1 MDRETRTP
9 GIPRAPR
16 QDLWTRASSRPGQG
30 EGLSSE
36 ALFQAVGDNAYELDR
51 DFRFLSFNSNCESYY
66 GIPAEQAL
74 GGSIFDVLPGARE
87 STLEALLRS
96 AMASGR
102 PVRVEM
108 AGVVHPERWLEVTV
122 FPTARGVGVA
132 FRDRTNERLAVTALR
147 ESEERLRLAQ
157 EAGDVGLWDWDL
169 RTGKVFWSDVYR
181 RIWNVPPEL
190 TEPSL
195 ELFSASIHPDD
206 RDRVLARLFQ
216 ALHDPAVRSYSD
228 EFRVPRS
235 GEGDRWVLARGEIAR
250 DPLSKIALR
259 VTGVC
264 IDVTD
269 RKAAEEALRESERRL
284 RLAQEAGGVGSWDW
298 DVVTDQLHWS
308 ESCHRMHGT
317 DPSSPVTFGTWSTGI
332 HPDDQEGVQA
342 ALQQALE
349 DGSRGWSIECRYR
362 RWSDQSLRWIGGR
375 GSILRDPE
383 TGVPLRVLGV
393 ALDLTERREAEE
405 KQRLLARELDHRAK
419 NALAVVLA
427 AVRLTSKA
435 DPAAFAASIE
445 GRVEALARAHTVLA
459 EGRWAGANLRALA
472 EAELHAF
479 SPHDSSQGSTASRVL
494 LEGPDLQL
502 DPSATQA
509 LAMALHELATNA
521 TKYGAL
527 SGPCGQVLLRWCVDE
542 AADLLCLTWEERGA
556 PTPVK
561 PPARAGFGTR
571 VIEATLAD
579 QLGGKVQRRWE
590 PQGLLCEVQLPL
602 DAIAPLRAKRVAE
615 PH

>member
-1 MDRETRTP
+1 M
-9 GIPRAPR
+9 
-16 QDLWTRASSRPGQG
+16 
-30 EGLSSE
+30 SSE

-51 DFRFLSFNSNCESYY
+51 EFRFLSFNANCERYY
-66 GIPAEQAL
+66 GISADRAL

-108 AGVVHPERWLEVTV
+108 GGVVHPGRWLEVTV
-122 FPTARGVGVA
+122 FPTARGLGVA
-132 FRDRTNERLAVTALR
+132 FRDRTKERLAVMALQ

-181 RIWNVPPEL
+181 RIWSIPPEV

-195 ELFSASIHPDD
+195 DMFSAALHPED
-206 RDRVLARLFQ
+206 RERVLARLFQ
-216 ALHDPAVRSYSD
+216 ALHDPALRSYSD
-228 EFRVPRS
+228 EFRVPRA
-235 GEGDRWVLARGEIAR
+235 GEGDRWVLARGEITR
-250 DPLSKIALR
+250 DPLSRIALR
-259 VTGVC
+259 VTGVS

-269 RKAAEEALRESERRL
+269 RKTAEEALRESERRL

-298 DVVTDQLHWS
+298 DVVTGHLHWS
-308 ESCHRMHGT
+308 ESCHRIHGT
-317 DPSSPVTFGTWSTGI
+317 DPSVPVTFETWSSGI
-332 HPDDQEGVQA
+332 HPDDREGVQVM
-342 ALQQALE
+342 LQESLAS
-349 DGSRGWSIECRYR
+349 GSRSWAIEFRYR

-375 GSILRDPE
+375 GSILRDAE
-383 TGVPLRVLGV
+383 TGAPLRVLGV

-459 EGRWAGANLRALA
+459 EGRWAGADLRALA
-472 EAELHAF
+472 QAELDAF
-479 SPHDSSQGSTASRVL
+479 SPHDASRGGEASRVL
-494 LEGPDLQL
+494 LEGPELQL

-527 SGPCGQVLLRWCVDE
+527 SGPSGQVRLRWEVDE
-542 AADLLCLTWEERGA
+542 AADLLALTWEERGGPSPA
-556 PTPVK
+556 G
-561 PPARAGFGTR
+561 PPARDGFGTR
-571 VIEATLAD
+571 VIQATLAD
-579 QLGGKVQRRWE
+579 QLGGKVQRHWE
-590 PQGLLCEVQLPL
+590 PQGLLCEAQLPL
-602 DAIAPLRAKRVAE
+602 DAVAPLRAKRV
-615 PH
+615 PGPR